1 MQARDL
7 MTTEVTVVPPDM
19 PARKIAMVL
28 LDGGI
33 SAVPVVDATGAPI
46 GMVSEG
52 DLLGRRPDVRGQ
64 RREWW
69 LTMLAEGEPL
79 NPDFLAQLRSTEF
92 TAKDLMSAPVVTV
105 SESTEAAEIADLLS
119 TYRIKRVPVVRDG
132 KIVGIVSRA
141 DLVRGQTGRP
151 RPPTPPPPAL
161 GSGSAQSR
169 VAHAAGVHA
178 GMADPAGDAGAS
190 RDAAGEVEFSSE
202 GFRNLALGFQHERV
216 ERRRA
221 EAHAAAEVRSRRM
234 QELIDHHVGSSKW
247 QTLLHGARAAAEHG
261 EKEFMLLRFPS
272 SLCADGGRAVNAP
285 EPDWPQSLRGEAAE
299 IYLRWDHELKPLGFH
314 LSAKV
319 LDFPGGFPGD
329 IGLMLSWS

>member
-1 MQARDL
+1 MQAREL

-19 PARKIAMVL
+19 PARKIALVL

-52 DLLGRRPDVRGQ
+52 DLLGRRQDVRGQ

-69 LTMLAEGEPL
+69 LTMLAEGESLSPE
-79 NPDFLAQLRSTEF
+79 FLAHLRSTEL
-92 TAKDLMSAPVVTV
+92 TARDLMSAPVVTV
-105 SESTEAAEIADLLS
+105 SESTEAAEIAELLS

-141 DLVRGQTGRP
+141 DLVRGQSGLP
-151 RPPTPPPPAL
+151 RPPKPARAASNPATDARL
-161 GSGSAQSR
+161 R
-169 VAHAAGVHA
+169 RPVAL
-178 GMADPAGDAGAS
+178 
-190 RDAAGEVEFSSE
+190 AAGEDSNLGDAAEGGEFSAE
-202 GFRNLALGFQHERV
+202 GFRDLTQGFQQARI

-221 EAHAAAEVRSRRM
+221 QAHAAAEERSRRM
-234 QELIDHHVGSSKW
+234 QELIDHHVGDGKW
-247 QTLLHGARAAAEHG
+247 QGLLHGARVAAEHG
-261 EKEFMLLRFPS
+261 EKEFLMLRFPA
-272 SLCADGGRAVNAP
+272 SLCADAGRAINAP
-285 EPDWPQSLRGEAAE
+285 EPGWPQSLRGEAAE
-299 IYLRWDHELKPLGFH
+299 VYLRWERELKSRGFH
-314 LSAKV
+314 LSARV

>member
-52 DLLGRRPDVRGQ
+52 DLLGRREDVRGQ

-69 LTMLAEGEPL
+69 LTMLAEGESLSPE
-79 NPDFLAQLRSTEF
+79 FLAHLRSMEF

-141 DLVRGQTGRP
+141 DLVRGQSGRP
-151 RPPTPPPPAL
+151 RPPKPPLPAP
-161 GSGSAQSR
+161 GAGPERSR
-169 VAHAAGVHA
+169 IAHAAGA
-178 GMADPAGDAGAS
+178 P
-190 RDAAGEVEFSSE
+190 
-202 GFRNLALGFQHERV
+202 
-216 ERRRA
+216 
-221 EAHAAAEVRSRRM
+221 AAEERSRRM
-234 QELIDHHVGSSKW
+234 QELIDHHVGSSNW
-247 QTLLHGARAAAEHG
+247 QTLLHGARAAAA
-261 EKEFMLLRFPS
+261 R
-272 SLCADGGRAVNAP
+272 
-285 EPDWPQSLRGEAAE
+285 
-299 IYLRWDHELKPLGFH
+299 
-314 LSAKV
+314 V
-319 LDFPGGFPGD
+319 LDCPGVLAGD
-329 IGLMLSWS
+329 IRLFLAWGQ